1 MTTNP
6 TFQAPTMTAGRNTSP
21 LIEVDKALESMRD
34 AGFDFQA
41 AVGEPIDNSVE
52 ANATTIRIQ
61 PKYSKDRKQITE
73 VAFADNGRGIDLAVL
88 PQVLKMGFST
98 RYNQRKGLGRFGVGL
113 KLAGLSLGRRI
124 EVITKPAG
132 SDKYYSVFIDLDL
145 ISKGSQKLIEAV
157 EVDGWPAGYE
167 DLMTDAE
174 DKPFLHGTLV
184 LWKKVDRLTG
194 GGSYMTSLDSKID
207 DLRKFIAR
215 VYRRFLDQGLVIELD
230 GKPVVLHDPLFQLD
244 DPRIIK
250 RYAGRPVDQIKG
262 RIVEEGELLIEGHPV
277 HVSVAIAPA
286 IFRHK
291 SGDGGE
297 VDVDGRKIREFQINR
312 DNAGRISIMRNG
324 REIYYDIV
332 PRILPSGVDKIDRY
346 IGIEVSFP
354 AELDSYFQVRN
365 VKRGAEPVSKLR
377 EELREWLKRP
387 VLQARKEIR
396 LHWKEVDITE
406 HTKTGS
412 QRSPEVTDAVNRAEE
427 TAPKGQAGLGM
438 SPEEE
443 SAEVD
448 QIIEDMGIDAGEE
461 PEAAAEVKET
471 IAQFPISMVD
481 SGWPGKELMDI
492 THLNGKAVVKLN
504 SRHPFMA
511 EVYESLRKASNTMPE
526 DLDPMEMH
534 TLIRKAWNGLEVLFM
549 AYAKAENLHSD
560 PDIFDTLRT
569 YWGQHTQAYMKEL
582 IKAEE

>member
-6 TFQAPTMTAGRNTSP
+6 TFHAPTMTAGPNTSP

-98 RYNQRKGLGRFGVGL
+98 RYNQRKGLGRFGGGL

-132 SDKYYSVFIDLDL
+132 SDKFYSVFIDLDL

-262 RIVEEGELLIEGHPV
+262 RIVEEG
-277 HVSVAIAPA
+277 PA
-286 IFRHK
+286 
-291 SGDGGE
+291 GE
-297 VDVDGRKIREFQINR
+297 VYDNPQHDYTKRLLKAVPIPDPKRRRTVFDVPTG
-312 DNAGRISIMRNG
+312 
-324 REIYYDIV
+324 EI
-332 PRILPSGVDKIDRY
+332 PS
-346 IGIEVSFP
+346 
-354 AELDSYFQVRN
+354 
-365 VKRGAEPVSKLR
+365 
-377 EELREWLKRP
+377 P
-387 VLQARKEIR
+387 VLPLGQSVERVR
-396 LHWKEVDITE
+396 YHDVGDRHLV
-406 HTKTGS
+406 
-412 QRSPEVTDAVNRAEE
+412 AVA
-427 TAPKGQAGLGM
+427 
-438 SPEEE
+438 
-443 SAEVD
+443 
-448 QIIEDMGIDAGEE
+448 
-461 PEAAAEVKET
+461 
-471 IAQFPISMVD
+471 
-481 SGWPGKELMDI
+481 
-492 THLNGKAVVKLN
+492 
-504 SRHPFMA
+504 
-511 EVYESLRKASNTMPE
+511 
-526 DLDPMEMH
+526 
-534 TLIRKAWNGLEVLFM
+534 
-549 AYAKAENLHSD
+549 
-560 PDIFDTLRT
+560 
-569 YWGQHTQAYMKEL
+569 
-582 IKAEE
+582 